1 MRVGKGCER
10 CRHRHIRCVIPSGAS
25 ACTPCTRLDRVCHLD
40 PRFQFKTV
48 RHVYQKSNGSAA
60 RFDLVWDDEQVWVD
74 VEQPVTFVNGTCDG
88 PNTGDETQQP
98 HTAISGGDAIIT
110 NLSLEESPSIN
121 TEVHTRE
128 EPSIHP
134 DHQIDQLS
142 LENIPPYNTSSPVRP
157 PSDEYPTLSLREASL
172 MRCFIHKIAPWVD
185 ICDPRS
191 HFTTVIPRRALQ
203 VPMVLKAVLTLAA
216 RHEAILTRQS
226 DWEAST
232 YHGECL
238 ELLIPALDRLEQDF
252 EENLLITV
260 VILRICEEL
269 ENSEDQRFHLT
280 GSNRLVNLSSRSG
293 PSCGIVEAV
302 SWQFLRQAIYS
313 SIVQYQNLELDLYN
327 YERSSMF
334 QRDDDFAF
342 ANMAIFHCAHI
353 VQLCR
358 VLPDNPVD
366 EQSWDQVAD
375 AVDEWYQHKPLTWQP
390 MRYQDPDVNEDRPF
404 PEIWMTSAPAVVGMQ
419 YYHAACIFLT
429 LSDPG
434 SRGLREFE
442 LARTRRLAERKIAV
456 HVISVVGLSWS
467 NEDVENA
474 YFLACHLLYRCWFC
488 LSRIHPVEQRGSLE
502 FLSHVE
508 TLIGWRTAWIRSELS
523 HQWGELAVVEP
534 PST

>member
-10 CRHRHIRCVIPSGAS
+10 CRHRHIRCVIPPGAS

-40 PRFQFKTV
+40 PRFQFKIV
-48 RHVYQKSNGSAA
+48 RHVYQKSNCSAS

-74 VEQPVTFVNGTCDG
+74 VEQPVTFVDATCDG
-88 PNTGDETQQP
+88 PKTGEETQQP
-98 HTAISGGDAIIT
+98 HAAILNGDDRVA
-110 NLSLEESPSIN
+110 NPSLEEPSSIN
-121 TEVHTRE
+121 TEVPFPE
-128 EPSIHP
+128 EPPIHP
-134 DHQIDQLS
+134 DHRRDQLS
-142 LENIPPYNTSSPVRP
+142 LEDFPPYHTSSPVRP
-157 PSDEYPTLSLREASL
+157 PSDEYSTLSLREASL
-172 MRCFIHKIAPWVD
+172 MKRFIQNIAPWVD
-185 ICDPRS
+185 ICDPWS
-191 HFTTVIPRRALQ
+191 HFATIIPRRALQ

-216 RHEAILTRQS
+216 RHEAILTGQS

-238 ELLIPALDRLEQDF
+238 ELLIPALDQLEQDF
-252 EENLLITV
+252 EEDLLITV

-293 PSCGIVEAV
+293 SSRGIVEAV

-313 SIVQYQNLELDLYN
+313 SIVQYQHLELDLYN

-353 VQLCR
+353 IQLCR

-366 EQSWDQVAD
+366 EHLWGQVAD
-375 AVDEWYQHKPLTWQP
+375 AVDGWYQHRPLTWQP
-390 MRYQDPDVNEDRPF
+390 LRYQDPDLTEDRPF

-429 LSDPG
+429 MSDPG

-442 LARTRRLAERKIAV
+442 LARTRRLAEV
-456 HVISVVGLSWS
+456 SFLDLS
-467 NEDVENA
+467 N
-474 YFLACHLLYRCWFC
+474 
-488 LSRIHPVEQRGSLE
+488 LSP
-502 FLSHVE
+502 
-508 TLIGWRTAWIRSELS
+508 
-523 HQWGELAVVEP
+523 
-534 PST
+534 